1 MASRGMVK
9 PRTCRNRAAVYMHGT
24 VTLRPYGSKPAR
36 VACGSATRYDSLM
49 EQHSPQRGT
58 SSTMANRSQPMPVLW
73 WRALRLRCPA
83 CGQSAIFCGWFAMHD
98 ACSSCGRRFHRDAGY
113 LLGSIYFNYGVT
125 ATLVVAMYFTMYFRD
140 WLSDRDRLIVL
151 SLFAIGFPMWF
162 FRYARAFWI
171 AFDERWDPWPNAE
184 EAKSGEVVARS
195 AGESSGS
202 G

>member
-1 MASRGMVK
+1 MVR

-24 VTLRPYGSKPAR
+24 VTLRSFGGKPAR
-36 VACGSATRYDSLM
+36 VATGDAARYDSLM
-49 EQHSPQRGT
+49 EQHSQQRDT
-58 SSTMANRSQPMPVLW
+58 SPTPANQSQPMPVLW

-83 CGQSAIFCGWFAMHD
+83 CGQSPIFRGWFAMHD
-98 ACSSCGRRFHRDAGY
+98 ACGSCGRRFQRDAGY

-151 SLFAIGFPMWF
+151 SLFAVGFPMWF

-184 EAKSGEVVARS
+184 EAKSREVVARS
-195 AGESSGS
+195 EENRHEARDASV
-202 G
+202 